1 MSAKKSLHSWASTG
15 WAERTNLSC
24 AAGNGRKAR
33 LCGVLAAVCLL
44 AFSGVASSQDNLSN
58 VGDAA
63 VQNQWFTGSLEA
75 PSPSLPKA
83 GMVALEPY
91 AIFINP
97 TGAYDNGGHHYGVS
111 DQANQF
117 QSVLVFKYGIT
128 DRLTVEALPSV
139 SHISSQ
145 RNHFTGVGDL
155 PIELEYRFNDENSRT
170 GWPSLTASFGVT
182 LPTGDYERLSSAS
195 NGLGSGVYLLK
206 EGLLFESLFDTADD
220 HPVRIR
226 VYGAAF
232 EPLDHADIDG
242 TSTYGTDR
250 GFRGNVMPGVS
261 FQAGIG
267 AGYAFTQRW
276 VLALDVLQNY
286 GKSFRTKG
294 VDSGGFAVRTR
305 SASTA
310 STAIAP
316 AMEYNWSGSVGL
328 IAGVEFTTAGRN
340 TGSYV
345 SPQIALAVSF

>member
-1 MSAKKSLHSWASTG
+1 MNAQESLRQSASDLKA
-15 WAERTNLSC
+15 ARIDRSC
-24 AAGNGRKAR
+24 AEVNKRMRG
-33 LCGVLAAVCLL
+33 LYGVLAATCLL
-44 AFSGVASSQDNLSN
+44 AVSGLACSQDNLSN

-83 GMVALEPY
+83 GIVALEPY

-97 TGAYDNGGHHYGVS
+97 TGAYDNDGRRYGVTN
-111 DQANQF
+111 QASQLE
-117 QSVLVFKYGIT
+117 SVLVFKYGIT
-128 DRLTVEALPSV
+128 DRLSVEALPSA
-139 SHISSQ
+139 SYISSQ
-145 RNHFTGVGDL
+145 QDHFTGVGDL
-155 PIELEYRFNDENSRT
+155 PIELEYRFNDENDRT
-170 GWPSLTASFGVT
+170 GWPSLTASLGVT
-182 LPTGDYERLSSAS
+182 LPTGDYQRLSSAS
-195 NGLGSGVYLLK
+195 NGLGSGVYMLK
-206 EGLLFESLFDTADD
+206 QGLLLQSLFDTNDG

-232 EPLDHADIDG
+232 EPLDHANISG
-242 TSTYGTDR
+242 ISSYGTDN

-286 GKSFRTKG
+286 GKSFRTTG
-294 VDSGGFAVRTR
+294 VDPGGVVVSAR

-316 AMEYNWSGSVGL
+316 AVEYNWSGSVGL

-340 TGSYV
+340 TSSYV